1 MSYEDNMET
10 ATMLAHVKLF
20 AMPDR
25 SLITPDVVAKEVAR
39 FAKAVDSPDEKP
51 VDQDA
56 ITSEMIRRLSRWMAK
71 ASALRS
77 EEVEHDE
84 WLNTARKEGWRY
96 WKRYQSYLSKR
107 LPQPVIAALDDATDK
122 ILGSLHDP
130 KVEGSWDRRG
140 LVVGHVQSGKTGN
153 YSGLICKAAD
163 AGYKIIIVLAGMHN
177 NLRSQTQIRLEES
190 FLGFRTNDDGTPGP
204 PMGVFEMDPDQSIS
218 PNCGTSRADNGD
230 FTKTRAKTFAA
241 ISPEQRPWLFVV
253 KKNKSVLTGLLEW
266 IQSDRVSDAQDPV
279 DGRSVVSRLPLLVID
294 DESDHGSVN
303 TGEVP
308 LNEDGTVDEEIH
320 PKVINS
326 LIRQILRAFNRSAYV
341 GYTATPFAN
350 VFIHSKVETKLEGK
364 DLFPESF
371 IVNLS
376 APSNYI
382 GPARIFGRATT
393 EGRVGGLPLTRDI
406 ADHLDPKLPTG
417 WMPAKHKRDHVP
429 AYMGEDAPPPSL
441 KDAIYSFAIACA
453 VRIVRKQGKQHS
465 SMLVHVTRLVDVQKR
480 VAAQIDAFVS
490 DVRLKIETKID
501 HESIIDRMTALWQED
516 FMPTRAKLEEDDPAL
531 LDGVSLPAW
540 EEVVA
545 VMPQALGDI
554 VVMSVNG
561 FAKDALDY
569 ADKEKLG
576 FKVIAIGGEKLAR
589 GLTLEG
595 LCTSYFVRTTKMY
608 DTLMQMGRWFGYR
621 PGYVDICR
629 LYTTPDLV
637 KWFEHI
643 ADASE
648 ELRDEFDAMAER
660 KLTPRQYGIRVK
672 SHPVMTVTSPVK
684 MRSSET
690 LKLSYSG
697 TMVQTVA
704 LVRDEDV
711 LAKNL
716 AAADKLIVAMDS
728 GGNPEEGP
736 IRQRGAEPDSWRYS
750 TLWRD
755 VKSPKVLAFLDEF
768 ETHKAASSARSAV
781 LADFVR
787 KMNDVGKLKDWS
799 VALLPA
805 GSAATAHSFSNGRS
819 ITNLPSRSGDLTKD
833 GYSIGVLT
841 DPADE
846 AIDLD
851 FDPWKRA
858 LDLTLAEWKP
868 DSARNRT
875 DPPTRPSGKKV
886 REVREAFG
894 GAVDRPVLMIYPLSP
909 TPFGKRPPGDDAPP
923 ATRITINPNWVQP
936 VVAFSIA
943 FPNCKNG
950 VEVDYEVN
958 LRYWEQEYGSAE

>member
-1 MSYEDNMET
+1 
-10 ATMLAHVKLF
+10 MLAHVKLSR
-20 AMPDR
+20 MPDR
-25 SLITPDVVAKEVAR
+25 SLITPEVVAKTVR
-39 FAKAVDSPDEKP
+39 FYAESVDVPGEQP

-56 ITSEMIRRLSRWMAK
+56 IVGEMIRRLSRWMSK
-71 ASALRS
+71 ASALKS

-84 WLNTARKEGWRY
+84 WLVSARKVGWRY
-96 WKRYQSYLSKR
+96 WKRYQTYLAKA

-130 KVEGSWDRRG
+130 KVEGYWDRRG

-177 NLRSQTQIRLEES
+177 NLRSQTQMRLEES
-190 FLGFRTNDDGTPGP
+190 FLGFRTNDDGTPGAP
-204 PMGVFEMDPDQSIS
+204 IGVYEIDPEQSIS

-230 FTKTRAKTFAA
+230 FTKTRAKSFQA

-266 IQSDRVSDAQDPV
+266 LQSDRVSDAQDPV
-279 DGRSVVSRLPLLVID
+279 DGRPVVARLPLLVID

-303 TGEVP
+303 TGEIP

-320 PKVINS
+320 PKVING
-326 LIRQILRAFNRSAYV
+326 LIRQILRTFNRSAYV

-382 GPARIFGRATT
+382 GPARMFGRATT
-393 EGRVGGLPLTRDI
+393 SGRVGGLPLTRDI
-406 ADHLDPKLPTG
+406 ADHLDPGQPIG
-417 WMPAKHKRDHVP
+417 WMPIKHKKDHFP
-429 AYMGEDAPPPSL
+429 SYMGQDILPPSL
-441 KDAIYSFAIACA
+441 RDAIYSFMITCA
-453 VRIVRKQGKQHS
+453 VRYLRKQGKQHS

-490 DVRLKIETKID
+490 DARLKIETKID
-501 HESIIDRMTALWQED
+501 HAPIINRMVELWETDFLPTSAEIETIDADLLQGARMPAWAEVLTALPQSIAD
-516 FMPTRAKLEEDDPAL
+516 I
-531 LDGVSLPAW
+531 
-540 EEVVA
+540 A
-545 VMPQALGDI
+545 VMAI
-554 VVMSVNG
+554 NG
-561 FAKDALDY
+561 TAKDALDY

-595 LCTSYFVRTTKMY
+595 LCASYFVRTTKMY

-621 PGYVDICR
+621 PGYVDLCR

-660 KLTPRQYGIRVK
+660 GLTPRQYGIRVK

-684 MRSSET
+684 MRASET

-697 TMVQTVA
+697 TMTQTVA

-716 AAADKLIVAMDS
+716 AVADRLVVAMD
-728 GGNPEEGP
+728 GGSKAEERP
-736 IRQRGAEPDSWRYS
+736 VRSRGDEQDPWSHS

-755 VKSPKVLAFLDEF
+755 VPTDSVVAFLQEF
-768 ETHKAASSARSAV
+768 ETHKAASSARSQV
-781 LADFVR
+781 LAEFVR
-787 KMNDVGKLKDWS
+787 KMNEKGKLREWS

-805 GSAATAHSFSNGRS
+805 GATAPDPHVFSNGRS
-819 ITNLPSRSGDLTKD
+819 ITNFPSRWGTLSKD

-841 DPADE
+841 DPSDE

-851 FDPWKRA
+851 YGPWKQA
-858 LDLTLAEWKP
+858 LDATVADWKP
-868 DSARNRT
+868 DAARDRK
-875 DPPTRPSGKKV
+875 DPPTRPNGKKL
-886 REVREAFG
+886 REMREAVG
-894 GAVDRPVLMIYPLSP
+894 GAVDRPVLLIYPLSP
-909 TPFGKRPPGDDAPP
+909 APVGRRPAGEEGTPPP
-923 ATRITINPNWVQP
+923 RLVINPKWSKP
-936 VVAFSIA
+936 VVAFAIA
-943 FPNCKNG
+943 FPTCEDG